1 MPREDIFRW
10 YRSAITLSTCYN
22 FSVENSFSVKA
33 GEFEGPLDLLLD
45 LIEERKMLVSDVSL
59 SQVADDFLSYLQ
71 THVAFPMGQAAHF
84 LVVAA
89 TLLLIKSRSLLPVLS
104 LTDEEQGDVKDLEF
118 RLSVYQ
124 IIRNAARQM
133 GTLADRMFFGEG
145 VRAPDALFVPPKDL
159 SLASIQE
166 AAQRALQNAPKPA
179 PLRDEV
185 SVQTVVSLEEMMD
198 RLSERISK
206 AIQMTFKDFTGSGAD
221 KRELVVGFLA
231 VLELVKR
238 GLLMVE
244 QSDRFGEITM
254 NYNGEVGAPR
264 FE

>member
-1 MPREDIFRW
+1 M
-10 YRSAITLSTCYN
+10 
-22 FSVENSFSVKA
+22 ENAFSVKA

-59 SQVADDFLSYLQ
+59 TQVADDFLTYLK

-104 LTDEEQGDVKDLEF
+104 LTEEEEGDVKDLET
-118 RLSVYQ
+118 RLAVFQ
-124 IIRNAARQM
+124 LIRNAARRM
-133 GTLADRMFFGEG
+133 GTLTGRMFFGEG
-145 VRAPDALFVPPKDL
+145 VRATDPLFVPPKDL

-166 AAQRALQNAPKPA
+166 AAARALQNAPKPA
-179 PLRDEV
+179 PARDEV
-185 SVQTVVSLEEMMD
+185 AVQTVMSLEDMMD
-198 RLSERISK
+198 RLSDRI
-206 AIQMTFKDFTGSGAD
+206 ATAMQMTFRDFTGAVAD

-231 VLELVKR
+231 MLELVKR

-244 QSDRFGEITM
+244 QGDKFGEITM
-254 NYNGEVGAPR
+254 NYNGQVTAPR